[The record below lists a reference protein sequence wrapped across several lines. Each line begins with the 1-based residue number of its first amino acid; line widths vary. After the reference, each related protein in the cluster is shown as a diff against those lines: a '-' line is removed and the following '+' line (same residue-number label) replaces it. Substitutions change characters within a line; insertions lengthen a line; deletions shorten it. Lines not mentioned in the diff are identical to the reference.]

1 MPALRRLAVVW
12 LHQAD
17 RPIQQGFE
25 LSGKTKIIQ
34 GKARNQ
40 HVCPAELSDKSR
52 EIVRDRA
59 GGAAAPAGHA
69 APAGLD
75 AVFCQR
81 KRLKRPA
88 CTLQKGAGKPQRIAG
103 SAARAAI
110 EQQSLHVDLLLCSVR
125 LKKLPL

>member
-34 GKARNQ
+34 GEARNQ

-88 CTLQKGAGKPQRIAG
+88 CTLQKGAGKSQRIAG

-110 EQQSLHVDLLLCSVR
+110 EQQSLHVNFLLCFAR
-125 LKKLPL
+125 LKKTLL

>member
-34 GKARNQ
+34 GEARNQ
-40 HVCPAELSDKSR
+40 HVCSAELSDKSR
-52 EIVRDRA
+52 EIVRNRA

-69 APAGLD
+69 APAGLN
-75 AVFCQR
+75 ALFRQG
-81 KRLKRPA
+81 KRLEWPA
-88 CTLQKGAGKPQRIAG
+88 CTLQEGTGKPQRIAG
-103 SAARAAI
+103 SAAWTAI